1 MKIKHTQ
8 LLAILIL
15 LAFVLAAC
23 GPDVSALQ
31 SEPSPPTN
39 TPAPLPPITEAETP
53 TSEPEVDSPDITEA
67 QPEPTPAPDST
78 IPMPELGFERGA
90 PQLKA
95 SDLSQFVKA
104 AGKPQLVELF
114 AFW

>member
-1 MKIKHTQ
+1 MKIRHTHV
-8 LLAILIL
+8 LAILIL

-23 GPDVSALQ
+23 GPGTVQPQA
-31 SEPSPPTN
+31 EIPTD

-53 TSEPEVDSPDITEA
+53 DSEPEADPTEITDA
-67 QPEPTPAPDST
+67 PPEPTPAADST

-95 SDLSQFVKA
+95 SDLNQFVKA